1 MTTDGELQ
9 SVQVQRRPGG
19 RSARVRDAVLHATV
33 DALAEIGL
41 RELTVSEISRR
52 ADVHATSIQRRWG
65 SVEAVVLD
73 ALLAYSEDHLP
84 IPDTGQL
91 RGDLVAFATKLAAY
105 LDAPLGDALARAL
118 AAAQDDSA
126 VAENRARFWRAR
138 LAATSAIVSRA
149 IDRGELPTGTDPGLI
164 LEQLIAPIHFRHL
177 LTAQPTD
184 SARIAQIVDLLLVGA
199 QEHRSRE

>member
-9 SVQVQRRPGG
+9 PTQVQRRPGG
-19 RSARVRDAVLHATV
+19 RSARVRDAVLRATV
-33 DALAEIGL
+33 EALAEIGL
-41 RELTVSEISRR
+41 RELTVSEIARR

-91 RGDLVAFATKLAAY
+91 RGDLVAFSTELAAY
-105 LDAPLGDALARAL
+105 LEAPLGDALARAL
-118 AAAQDDSA
+118 ASAYDDSTL
-126 VAENRARFWRAR
+126 AENRARFWRVR
-138 LAATSAIVSRA
+138 LEATSVIVNRA
-149 IDRGELPTGTDPGLI
+149 IERGELPAGTDPGLL

-177 LTAQPTD
+177 LTRQPVD
-184 SARIAQIVDLLLVGA
+184 SARIAQIVDLLLGA
-199 QEHRSRE
+199 REHHSRD

>member
-1 MTTDGELQ
+1 MTKDGELQ
-9 SVQVQRRPGG
+9 SAQVQRRPGG
-19 RSARVRDAVLHATV
+19 RSARVRDAVLRATIE
-33 DALAEIGL
+33 ALAEIGL

-91 RGDLVAFATKLAAY
+91 RGDLVTFSMQLAAY
-105 LDAPLGDALARAL
+105 LDAPLGDALVRAL
-118 AAAQDDSA
+118 ATAHDNS
-126 VAENRARFWRAR
+126 VLAENRARFWRVR
-138 LAATSAIVSRA
+138 LEATSVIVNRA
-149 IDRGELPTGTDPGLI
+149 IERGELPTGTDPGLL

-177 LTAQPTD
+177 LTRQPVD
-184 SARIAQIVDLLLVGA
+184 SARIAQIVDLLLIGA
-199 QEHRSRE
+199 QEHRSRD